1 MEKSE
6 RKNHVKG
13 KEKKFWIIYLKG
25 SYYLKESNV
34 FGLRK
39 ILNFFRKTK
48 HLKKK
53 TNLMENIF
61 KEKKRKIVVGIV
73 VEIVLCMPNKKM
85 IDNR

>member
-13 KEKKFWIIYLKG
+13 KEKKFWIINLKG

-34 FGLRK
+34 FHLRK

-48 HLKKK
+48 HFKKK

-61 KEKKRKIVVGIV
+61 KEKIKEKIK
-73 VEIVLCMPNKKM
+73 MPNKKI